1 MIKKVSMIKC
11 NNEYFGHNDLV
22 IVKKIDGEIIIG
34 KIIIGYDGCGEPHV
48 TTSNKLYLDASEK
61 YHSQKIGIRFKEIN
75 SIKKI
80 D

>member
-1 MIKKVSMIKC
+1 MVKKVSMVKY

-22 IVKKIDGEIIIG
+22 AVKKIDGDIIIG
-34 KIIIGYDGCGEPHV
+34 KIIIGYDRCGEPHV
-48 TTSNKLYLDASEK
+48 TTSNKLYLDTSEK
-61 YHSQKIGIRFKEIN
+61 YHSEKISIRFKEIN